1 MNQRGFATLEIIC
14 VILIISLLTTIAVP
28 QMVRLLDKAR
38 LDYEMK
44 TFLNNLELARSL
56 NRSSY
61 YQPEIFEGNSKLET
75 GSSVI
80 IDIKNN
86 AYDLRIGN
94 KSTEHKLY
102 DGFSIKQENLGEN
115 FEESFFIDTG
125 RSGRV
130 IITSKL
136 GDQRFIYHDGVRR
149 WSGDYKERY

>member
-86 AYDLRIGN
+86 AYDLRTGDNVKEI
-94 KSTEHKLY
+94 KLH
-102 DGFSIKQENLGEN
+102 DGFSIDGRIFDNH
-115 FEESFFIDTG
+115 IDVDKGKPGHVT
-125 RSGRV
+125 
-130 IITSKL
+130 ITSKL
-136 GDQRFIYHDGVRR
+136 GDQRFIYRDPVGR

>member
-14 VILIISLLTTIAVP
+14 VVLIISVLTTIAVP
-28 QMVRLLDKAR
+28 QMVRLIDKAR

-56 NRSSY
+56 NRSSH
-61 YQPEIFEGNSKLET
+61 YQSEIFEGNSKLET

-115 FEESFFIDTG
+115 LGDSFFIDKG
-125 RSGRV
+125 KSGRV

-136 GDQRFIYHDGVRR
+136 GDQRFIYHDSVGR
-149 WSGDYKERY
+149 WRGDISEK